1 MAEFDSSFSEWM
13 AGALQAALD
22 EGESSQ
28 RSMALSWDG
37 QKVEGLAG
45 LWKSESFARECNA
58 AMRSAAP
65 LLSLCRVVPTK
76 EHSDFWKNL
85 TYVPRVS
92 ENFQVF
98 DENSQTVNFYLVV
111 NIAANS
117 NVHIQPEGRYFGNGR
132 PDPWLIESMT
142 RQAVAGM
149 LLPSLAEKLNGEV
162 LVRLARLLEIKTY
175 ESLSEIV
182 KESVSKNVSARQIAL
197 LHCHSNTRRLEI
209 SEWKKAK
216 GTAKISGK
224 KLKISIWGKDTSYLN
239 ETEGIEILC
248 GDFTQ
253 ILCLLDEISVS
264 AEITS
269 EYLKLEAKTNLICGS
284 WKLEGTKLL
293 AGKLAGKIGTA

>member
-13 AGALQAALD
+13 ADALKAALD
-22 EGESSQ
+22 EGESDK
-28 RSMALSWDG
+28 RSVVLHWDG

-45 LWKSESFARECNA
+45 FWESESFERECNA

-65 LLSLCRVVPTK
+65 LLSLCRVVPTR
-76 EHSDFWKNL
+76 EHSGFWKNL

-98 DENSQTVNFYLVV
+98 YENSRTVNFYLVV
-111 NIAANS
+111 NITANS
-117 NVHIQPEGRYFGNGR
+117 NIHIQPEGRYFRNER

-149 LLPSLAEKLNGEV
+149 LLPSLAEQLNGEV
-162 LVRLARLLEIKTY
+162 LTRLARLLEIKNY

-182 KESVSKNVSARQIAL
+182 AEAVSTNISARQIAL
-197 LHCHSNTRRLEI
+197 LHCHSKIRKLEI

-216 GTAKISGK
+216 ETAKISGK

-248 GDFTQ
+248 GDFSE
-253 ILCLLDEISVS
+253 ILCLLDEVSVS

-269 EYLKLEAKTNLICGS
+269 EYLNLEAKTNLLCGP
-284 WKLEGTKLL
+284 WKIEGTKLL
-293 AGKLAGKIGTA
+293 AGKIGTA

>member
-1 MAEFDSSFSEWM
+1 MAEFDLSFSEWI
-13 AGALQAALD
+13 ADALKAALA
-22 EGESSQ
+22 ESEIGQ
-28 RSMALSWDG
+28 RSMALCWDG
-37 QKVEGLAG
+37 QQVEGLAG
-45 LWKSESFARECNA
+45 FWESESFERECNE

-65 LLSLCRVVPTK
+65 LLSLCRVVPTR
-76 EHSDFWKNL
+76 ENSGFWQNL

-98 DENSQTVNFYLVV
+98 YENSQTVNFYLVR

-117 NVHIQPEGRYFGNGR
+117 NIHIQPEGRYFGNER

-149 LLPSLAEKLNGEV
+149 LLPSLIEKLNGEV

-175 ESLSEIV
+175 QSLSEIV
-182 KESVSKNVSARQIAL
+182 VEAVSKNISVSHIAL
-197 LHCHSNTRRLEI
+197 LHCHSKIRELEI

-216 GTAKISGK
+216 EIAEINGK

-239 ETEGIEILC
+239 EAEGIEILC

-253 ILCLLDEISVS
+253 MLCLLDDISVS
-264 AEITS
+264 AEITP
-269 EYLKLEAKTNLICGS
+269 EYLNLEAKTNLICGP
-284 WKLEGTKLL
+284 WKHESIKL
-293 AGKLAGKIGTA
+293 LAGKIGTA

>member
-1 MAEFDSSFSEWM
+1 MAELDLSFSEWI
-13 AGALQAALD
+13 ADALKAALA
-22 EGESSQ
+22 EGEIGQ
-28 RSMALSWDG
+28 RSVVLRWDG
-37 QKVEGLAG
+37 QKVEGLASF
-45 LWKSESFARECNA
+45 WESESFEKECSA

-76 EHSDFWKNL
+76 EHSGFWKKL

-98 DENSQTVNFYLVV
+98 YDNSQAVNFYLVA

-117 NVHIQPEGRYFGNGR
+117 NIHIQPEGRYFGNER

-175 ESLSEIV
+175 QSLSEIV
-182 KESVSKNVSARQIAL
+182 KESVSRNISARQIAL
-197 LHCHSNTRRLEI
+197 LHCHSKNRELEN

-216 GTAKISGK
+216 EIAKISGK
-224 KLKISIWGKDTSYLN
+224 KLKISIWGKDMSYLN

-269 EYLKLEAKTNLICGS
+269 EYLNLEAKTNLICGP
-284 WKLEGTKLL
+284 WKREGTKLL
-293 AGKLAGKIGTA
+293 AGKIGIA